1 MLIQTANYPL
11 PLRSDSITCIVLSPL
26 CAYRIGIILGSREGR
41 SQDLAIFEEVLG
53 PYRQHIY

>member
-1 MLIQTANYPL
+1 MLIQTTNNPL
-11 PLRSDSITCIVLSPL
+11 SLRGDSITCIVLSPL

-53 PYRQHIY
+53 LYRQHIY